1 MRTCLVISVAIHT
14 VVTLWLMLA
23 PSART
28 LDAAGAV
35 PIMVDLLPPQEVP
48 PEAKPEPPKKEDT
61 KTEAAKSEEPKS
73 EPPPAAQRKPE
84 PPKGDP
90 NKTEP
95 PKPAR
100 QADQKPT
107 PKNEPKNEPQTAP
120 QDSAE
125 ERAATAAR
133 LAWMMNL
140 PTETSVSLA
149 GPPSEDKANLTSEQI
164 AAFKAQVSK
173 CWVAPP
179 GEPSTP
185 EANVLIRVA
194 LNPNGSLGAVPA
206 LIEGPTDV
214 DYGFLLRDNAKL
226 ALQKC
231 QPYRGLPADKYRDW
245 KILELRFT
253 AAGPAG
259 LSGPQ
264 AGKGAAA
271 R

>member
-1 MRTCLVISVAIHT
+1 MRTCLAISVAIHA
-14 VVTLWLMLA
+14 VVMLWLMLA

-28 LDAAGAV
+28 LDAASV
-35 PIMVDLLPPQEVP
+35 EPIMVDLLPPQDVP
-48 PEAKPEPPKKEDT
+48 PEAKPEPPKSEETKTQDT
-61 KTEAAKSEEPKS
+61 KPEEPKS
-73 EPPPAAQRKPE
+73 EPQAAQRKPE

-90 NKTEP
+90 NKTDP
-95 PKPAR
+95 PKPGR

-107 PKNEPKNEPQTAP
+107 PKNEPKNEFQTP

-140 PTETSVSLA
+140 PIESSVSLA

-173 CWVAPP
+173 CWVAPAGTP
-179 GEPSTP
+179 GTP
-185 EANVLIRVA
+185 ETNVLMRVA

-253 AAGPAG
+253 ATGPAG
-259 LSGPQ
+259 LSGPT
-264 AGKGAAA
+264 AGKGAAS